1 MLFSNAYYNILLLVS
16 YMILSSITGAHF
28 VKSLDLST
36 TSPGFDFF
44 LAVHSHN
51 FFADMATS
59 TNAYAA
65 MHGGR
70 LWLDT
75 TDDKMHFF
83 FGILILMGVNRDY

>member
-1 MLFSNAYYNILLLVS
+1 M
-16 YMILSSITGAHF
+16 
-28 VKSLDLST
+28 KSLDLST

-83 FGILILMGVNRDY
+83 FGILILTGVNRDYRSATKLPIHQRPDHSKQV